1 MEKPKAVIDATLD
14 VLAQARGTPRAP

>member
-1 MEKPKAVIDATLD
+1 MERPKAVIDATLD